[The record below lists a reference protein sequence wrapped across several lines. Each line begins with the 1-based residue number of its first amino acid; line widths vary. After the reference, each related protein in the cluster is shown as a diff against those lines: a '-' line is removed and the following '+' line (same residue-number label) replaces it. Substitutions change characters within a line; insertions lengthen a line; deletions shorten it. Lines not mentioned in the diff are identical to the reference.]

1 MLLMQEVRVPSLV
14 RELRS
19 HMPCSAAKNLKK
31 KKKETNAME
40 EVTWIK
46 PVAVSTFLS
55 LPTLAAFPGDLHLV
69 LLLRE
74 LPGWWLLL
82 SFPHLHYNFFI

>member
-1 MLLMQEVRVPSLV
+1 
-14 RELRS
+14 
-19 HMPCSAAKNLKK
+19 
-31 KKKETNAME
+31 ME

>member
-1 MLLMQEVRVPSLV
+1 
-14 RELRS
+14 
-19 HMPCSAAKNLKK
+19 
-31 KKKETNAME
+31 ME

-46 PVAVSTFLS
+46 IGAVSTFLS
-55 LPTLAAFPGDLHLV
+55 LPTLAALPGDLHLV

-74 LPGWWLLL
+74 LPCWWLLL